1 MQMQHAMLTTFVTIV
16 AITLFVWI
24 AWRKARSGQQ
34 ASLLLQQEEA
44 RLTDLYLDRKSS
56 FNRDRPRD

>member
-1 MQMQHAMLTTFVTIV
+1 MQNEMLTTFLTIV
-16 AITLFVWI
+16 TITLFAWI

-34 ASLLLQQEEA
+34 ASWLQQEEEA
-44 RLTDLYLDRKSS
+44 RLTDLYLDRQSS

>member
-1 MQMQHAMLTTFVTIV
+1 MQNEMLTTVVTIV
-16 AITLFVWI
+16 AITLFAWI

-34 ASLLLQQEEA
+34 ASWLQQEET
-44 RLTDLYLDRKSS
+44 RLTDLYLDRRSS

>member
-1 MQMQHAMLTTFVTIV
+1 MQNEMLTTVVTIV
-16 AITLFVWI
+16 AIMLFAWI

-34 ASLLLQQEEA
+34 ASWLQQEET
-44 RLTDLYLDRKSS
+44 RLTDLYLDRRSS

>member
-1 MQMQHAMLTTFVTIV
+1 MQNEMLTIFVTIV

-34 ASLLLQQEEA
+34 ASWLQQEEA
-44 RLTDLYLDRKSS
+44 KLKDRYLDRQS
-56 FNRDRPRD
+56 FLSRD